1 MSTASMENKEA
12 KRAPCKRVRE
22 NENLDS
28 IESTSGLV
36 QQHASGS
43 CSPKISRLTNSETC
57 TAVQLPL
64 HNPDD
69 SCSSSHNN
77 GRQER
82 LRRRDRER
90 LRRQN
95 ETEEQRSIRLN
106 RQRELNHRRRQTESS
121 QARAIRLERMRQRV
135 STLNSVETEE
145 QRSSRLADLRQRAT
159 VRVNEETEEE
169 RTCRLADLSQRA
181 NVHVSEETIDDRS
194 HRLEVM
200 RDLEHVRRSS
210 ESSEG
215 REVRLQA
222 IRSHHQSTRA
232 CTTPVLTPP
241 VSGEEQRRLHQLSK
255 DLEKFRSEIIVS
267 PSNSCFSCH
276 RLTYPQGGS
285 YVTYEAVEDLIA
297 PLYSHPTTIPL
308 PDVPEGECVWLCTRC
323 QSILGKGKVPPYAC
337 INNIQVVKVPPVLSV
352 LNTMEQRLISKVQ
365 AFMKL
370 IVLPLGQRA
379 LAGQSINFP
388 VDVSQVCNALPR
400 PIDESG
406 VILVQSSSSTS
417 ASTSTTD
424 GGEGSPSTVPSSS
437 SITTHSCKGYVVR
450 KPKIMRAL
458 HWLKTSNILYA
469 DIHIEDGNI
478 TCDDNDNNN
487 DNNNDEDDDENNDDN
502 DDNTTTN
509 EEDEQQQKQQHE
521 GTQSMV
527 LPN

>member
-1 MSTASMENKEA
+1 
-12 KRAPCKRVRE
+12 
-22 NENLDS
+22 
-28 IESTSGLV
+28 
-36 QQHASGS
+36 
-43 CSPKISRLTNSETC
+43 
-57 TAVQLPL
+57 
-64 HNPDD
+64 
-69 SCSSSHNN
+69 
-77 GRQER
+77 
-82 LRRRDRER
+82 
-90 LRRQN
+90 
-95 ETEEQRSIRLN
+95 
-106 RQRELNHRRRQTESS
+106 
-121 QARAIRLERMRQRV
+121 MRQRV

-169 RTCRLADLSQRA
+169 RTSRLADLSQRA
-181 NVHVSEETIDDRS
+181 NVCFSEETEEERTSRLTDLRQRTNVRVSEETEERTSRLADLSQRANVRVSEETIDDRS

-200 RDLEHVRRSS
+200 RDLEHVRRIS

-215 REVRLQA
+215 REVRLQT

-255 DLEKFRSEIIVS
+255 DLDKFRSEIIVS

-285 YVTYEAVEDLIA
+285 YVTYETVEDLIA

-379 LAGQSINFP
+379 LAGQSLNFP

-417 ASTSTTD
+417 ASTSTAD

-437 SITTHSCKGYVVR
+437 SITTHSCKWYVVR

-458 HWLKTSNILYA
+458 HWLIY
-469 DIHIEDGNI
+469 IV
-478 TCDDNDNNN
+478 C
-487 DNNNDEDDDENNDDN
+487 
-502 DDNTTTN
+502 
-509 EEDEQQQKQQHE
+509 
-521 GTQSMV
+521 
-527 LPN
+527 

>member
-1 MSTASMENKEA
+1 MENRKA
-12 KRAPCKRVRE
+12 KRAPCKRVRD
-22 NENLDS
+22 ENLYS
-28 IESTSGLV
+28 MESTSGLV

-43 CSPKISRLTNSETC
+43 CSPKLPRLTNSETC

-64 HNPDD
+64 HNPDN
-69 SCSSSHNN
+69 SCSSSHSN
-77 GRQER
+77 GGQEP
-82 LRRRDRER
+82 LRRKRDRER

-106 RQRELNHRRRQTESS
+106 KQRVLNRRRRQTESL
-121 QARAIRLERMRQRV
+121 QERAIRLETMRQRA
-135 STLNSVETEE
+135 STRNSVETEE
-145 QRSSRLADLRQRAT
+145 QRSS
-159 VRVNEETEEE
+159 
-169 RTCRLADLSQRA
+169 RLADLSQRA
-181 NVHVSEETIDDRS
+181 NVHVSEETEEERTSRLTDLRQRATVRVSEETEEERTSRLTDLRQRANVRVSEEASDDRS
-194 HRLEVM
+194 QRLEVM
-200 RDLEHVRRSS
+200 RQQVAIRRSS
-210 ESSEG
+210 ESSEA
-215 REVRLQA
+215 REVRLLA
-222 IRSHHQSTRA
+222 LRTHYQSIRA
-232 CTTPVLTPP
+232 CTTSVLTPP
-241 VSGEEQRRLHQLSK
+241 VSGEEQRRLHQLSQ

-285 YVTYEAVEDLIA
+285 YVTYETVEDLIA

-308 PDVPEGECVWLCTRC
+308 PDVPGGECVWLCTRC

-337 INNIQVVKVPPVLSV
+337 INNIQVVEVPPVLSV

-417 ASTSTTD
+417 ASTSTAD

-437 SITTHSCKGYVVR
+437 SVTTSFLQRVCG
-450 KPKIMRAL
+450 
-458 HWLKTSNILYA
+458 
-469 DIHIEDGNI
+469 
-478 TCDDNDNNN
+478 
-487 DNNNDEDDDENNDDN
+487 
-502 DDNTTTN
+502 
-509 EEDEQQQKQQHE
+509 
-521 GTQSMV
+521 
-527 LPN
+527 

>member
-1 MSTASMENKEA
+1 ME
-12 KRAPCKRVRE
+12 R
-22 NENLDS
+22 
-28 IESTSGLV
+28 I
-36 QQHASGS
+36 
-43 CSPKISRLTNSETC
+43 
-57 TAVQLPL
+57 
-64 HNPDD
+64 
-69 SCSSSHNN
+69 
-77 GRQER
+77 
-82 LRRRDRER
+82 
-90 LRRQN
+90 
-95 ETEEQRSIRLN
+95 
-106 RQRELNHRRRQTESS
+106 RQR
-121 QARAIRLERMRQRV
+121 A

-145 QRSSRLADLRQRAT
+145 QRSSRLADLRQRAS

-169 RTCRLADLSQRA
+169 RISRLADLRQRANVRVSEENEEERTSRLADLRQRANVRVSEENEEERTSRLADLSQRA
-181 NVHVSEETIDDRS
+181 NVRVSEETEEERSSRLTDAQIRTAFHVSEETSDDRS
-194 HRLEVM
+194 RRLQVM
-200 RDLEHVRRSS
+200 SDRAYVRRSS
-210 ESSEG
+210 ESSEA
-215 REVRLQA
+215 REVRLQTLR
-222 IRSHHQSTRA
+222 IHNQSTRA

-241 VSGEEQRRLHQLSK
+241 VSGEEQRRLHQLSQ

-285 YVTYEAVEDLIA
+285 YVTYETVEDLIA

-337 INNIQVVKVPPVLSV
+337 INNIQVVEVPPVLSV

-417 ASTSTTD
+417 ASTSTAE
-424 GGEGSPSTVPSSS
+424 GGEGSSSTVPSSS
-437 SITTHSCKGYVVR
+437 SVTTHSSKGYVVR

-458 HWLKTSNILYA
+458 HWLKTSNVLYG

-478 TCDDNDNNN
+478 TCDDSENNIDEDDDANNNN
-487 DNNNDEDDDENNDDN
+487 DN
-502 DDNTTTN
+502 TN
-509 EEDEQQQKQQHE
+509 EEDDEQQQQQQQGTVNRPPQLGRTLTCLTRKLLTSFVMEISIIQFIDYHVLKASLLVCLLMLKQRKWHFPVCFPMV
-521 GTQSMV
+521 SMV
-527 LPN
+527 S